1 MEKTSRFVFQIIITC
16 SVILYF
22 FVIGLMIYG
31 EHFWPDERTY
41 SDFSLEN
48 YSEGWQRLDSD
59 GSYKDIT
66 VPGEYEMSTGN
77 RLVIQKEITG
87 VFADRLYVSFNSE
100 KQDVYAYIN
109 DKLVYEYS
117 TKDTRKFG
125 NNSPGALMFVP
136 VKKVDE
142 GKLLRIEFVGNNNY
156 SGVIDEITIGTQL
169 GITLDLFEREKLS
182 MFLAGLLMM
191 LGFIAFVIG
200 VGVKLSY
207 NKTLPLFFAGWGV
220 MCAGLWALSESTTRQ
235 FIAPNFSLISY
246 ITYIS
251 LIMLPFVMS
260 MYFDRLQEGR
270 YRVFYMVTEV
280 LTIFVGYLGIIL
292 QFFNKIDLSGV
303 LPFAFMGIL
312 LSIVT
317 FIVTCVCDFIQGY
330 IKKLFPEM
338 IGILGAMIAGVVQI
352 VSYYN
357 HPTSMDRVIIL
368 LGLLFM
374 IVMSYI
380 KSLGNVRTMERDMY
394 AAVQAQEASTAFLT
408 RMSHE
413 MRTPINAILGMN
425 KMILRESKE
434 ENILDYARDVNG
446 AGNYLLSIVN
456 EVLDLAKVN
465 AGKIE
470 IEEEDYDLI
479 DMVRECYSLVR

>member
-22 FVIGLMIYG
+22 FVLGLMVYG

-156 SGVIDEITIGTQL
+156 SGVLDEIRIGTQL
-169 GITLDLFEREKLS
+169 GITMDLFEREKLS

-220 MCAGLWALSESTTRQ
+220 MCAGLWALSESTRRQ

-270 YRVFYMVTEV
+270 YRIFYMVTEV

-292 QFFNKIDLSGV
+292 QVFNKID
-303 LPFAFMGIL
+303 
-312 LSIVT
+312 
-317 FIVTCVCDFIQGY
+317 
-330 IKKLFPEM
+330 
-338 IGILGAMIAGVVQI
+338 
-352 VSYYN
+352 
-357 HPTSMDRVIIL
+357 
-368 LGLLFM
+368 
-374 IVMSYI
+374 
-380 KSLGNVRTMERDMY
+380 
-394 AAVQAQEASTAFLT
+394 
-408 RMSHE
+408 
-413 MRTPINAILGMN
+413 
-425 KMILRESKE
+425 
-434 ENILDYARDVNG
+434 
-446 AGNYLLSIVN
+446 
-456 EVLDLAKVN
+456 
-465 AGKIE
+465 
-470 IEEEDYDLI
+470 
-479 DMVRECYSLVR
+479 